1 MNGPDGL
8 AGPVSGDEG
17 AGTADDAQLRAF
29 VDEERGRA
37 AAVERARVRRLREQ
51 ASEEGTLAGTLLD
64 LVEQGA
70 SAALRVDGGHLRQG
84 TLLGLGA
91 DYCALRLASGQSV
104 YIALEAISTVRPAP
118 GMATGD
124 LGTRT
129 TGEDRTLVE
138 VLSRLAPERPRVG
151 LRLRGDADVVTGE
164 LRAVGRDIA
173 EVRLDGPGRP
183 RCYVALAQVW
193 EVVVDPA

>member
-1 MNGPDGL
+1 MNEPDGL
-8 AGPVSGDEG
+8 AGAVPGGEGDG
-17 AGTADDAQLRAF
+17 ATEDAQLRAF

-37 AAVERARVRRLREQ
+37 AAAERARTRRLREQ

-84 TLLGLGA
+84 TLLGLGT
-91 DYCALRLASGQSV
+91 DYCALRLASGQPV
-104 YIALEAISTVRPAP
+104 YIALWAISTVRPAP
-118 GMATGD
+118 GMGTGD

-129 TGEDRTLVE
+129 AGEDRTLIE
-138 VLSRLAPERPRVG
+138 VLARLAPQRPRVG
-151 LRLRGDADVVTGE
+151 LRLTGDADVVAGE
-164 LRAVGRDIA
+164 LCAVGRDVA

-183 RCYVALAQVW
+183 RCFVSLPPVW